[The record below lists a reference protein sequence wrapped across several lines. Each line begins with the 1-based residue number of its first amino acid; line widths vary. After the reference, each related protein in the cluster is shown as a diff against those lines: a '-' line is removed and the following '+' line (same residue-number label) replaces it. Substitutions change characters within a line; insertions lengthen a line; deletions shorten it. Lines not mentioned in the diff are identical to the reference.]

1 MLKEHDPQAFRLFV
15 LLSHYR
21 SPIDFSPDAL
31 KQAQR
36 SLERL
41 RQAAR
46 TIGERIEIKDDES
59 QDLESSGDSD
69 PVVAAAKAQ
78 FLEHMDND
86 FNTPYALRTLFD
98 LIRDINR
105 RINEEK
111 ISQKGLKEAREFLDR
126 AGEVLG
132 LTIFSPAGAAQGKA
146 EADAAEKLADL
157 LIFTR
162 QKLREKKD
170 WQLADEIRGRMNAL
184 GISVEDA

>member
-1 MLKEHDPQAFRLFV
+1 M
-15 LLSHYR
+15 
-21 SPIDFSPDAL
+21 
-31 KQAQR
+31 
-36 SLERL
+36 
-41 RQAAR
+41 
-46 TIGERIEIKDDES
+46 
-59 QDLESSGDSD
+59 
-69 PVVAAAKAQ
+69 AAAKAQ

-105 RINEEK
+105 RINEER

-132 LTIFSPAGAAQGKA
+132 LSIFSPAGAAQGKP

-170 WQLADEIRGRMNAL
+170 WQLADEIRSRMNAL

>member
-1 MLKEHDPQAFRLFV
+1 LFV
-15 LLSHYR
+15 LLSHYS

-41 RQAAR
+41 RHAGR
-46 TIGERIEIKDDES
+46 IIDERIDIEDDE
-59 QDLESSGDSD
+59 DRHLESSDDSD
-69 PVVAAAKAQ
+69 PAVASAKAQ

-86 FNTPYALRTLFD
+86 FNVPYALRTVFD

-105 RINEEK
+105 RINEER
-111 ISQKGLKEAREFLDR
+111 ISQKGLKEAREFLIE

-132 LTIFSPAGAAQGKA
+132 LSIFSPAGAAQKKP
-146 EADAAEKLADL
+146 EADAAEKLAEL
-157 LIFTR
+157 LIITR

-170 WQLADEIRGRMNAL
+170 WQLADEIRSRMNML
-184 GISVEDA
+184 GISVEDT